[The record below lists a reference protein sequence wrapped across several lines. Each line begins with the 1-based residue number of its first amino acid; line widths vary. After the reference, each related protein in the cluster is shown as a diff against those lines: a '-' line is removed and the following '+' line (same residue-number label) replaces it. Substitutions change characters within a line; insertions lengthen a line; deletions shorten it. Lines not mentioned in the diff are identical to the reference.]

1 MLEKFPHI
9 LSSFSPKRIETYI
22 VPNSQEFFIYNQPGM
37 GLGGRLSRE
46 APAACSLSPERA

>member
-9 LSSFSPKRIETYI
+9 LSSFSPKRIETWI
-22 VPNSQEFFIYNQPGM
+22 VSNTQEFFIYDQPGM

-46 APAACSLSPERA
+46 ALAACSLSTERA

>member
-9 LSSFSPKRIETYI
+9 LSSFSPKRIETWI
-22 VPNSQEFFIYNQPGM
+22 VSSSQEFFIYDQPGM

-46 APAACSLSPERA
+46 ALAGCSLPTEQA

>member
-9 LSSFSPKRIETYI
+9 LSSFSPKRIETWI
-22 VPNSQEFFIYNQPGM
+22 VSNTQEFFIYDQPGM

-46 APAACSLSPERA
+46 ALAVCSLSTERA